1 MAHTGIYATS
11 NECIMKAGDN
21 YASTPI
27 TEAVINEFCLQA
39 EGLIHSA
46 ARHVFAVDIAAFGAM
61 PAGGKGLLKE
71 IESNLVGIYII
82 QHKMRGEDGNKNR
95 IISEDQINILRDA
108 ALRGLGMLRD
118 KKIVTFI
125 IEGA

>member
-1 MAHTGIYATS
+1 MVHTGIYATS
-11 NECIMKAGDN
+11 NECIIKAADN

-27 TEAVINEFCLQA
+27 TEGVINEFCIQA
-39 EGLIHSA
+39 EGLINAA
-46 ARHVFAVDIAAFGAM
+46 ARNVFATTSGGYALM
-61 PAGGKGLLKE
+61 PVGGKGLLAE
-71 IESNLVGIYII
+71 IESNIVGIYII
-82 QHKMRGEDGNKNR
+82 EHKLRGEDGNKNR

-125 IEGA
+125 KEGT